1 MVYAIGLESE
11 YFDGQRQV
19 RTKPDRGLKRIAEET
34 GGGYFELEKSDAL
47 ASTFTRVSTELRSQ
61 YLMAF
66 TPDAL
71 DGKIHKL
78 DVRSKKPGVAVRARK
93 SYSATAEPPTAA
105 PPAR

>member
-1 MVYAIGLESE
+1 
-11 YFDGQRQV
+11 
-19 RTKPDRGLKRIAEET
+19 
-34 GGGYFELEKSDAL
+34 
-47 ASTFTRVSTELRSQ
+47 
-61 YLMAF
+61 MAF

-71 DGKIHKL
+71 DGKVHKL